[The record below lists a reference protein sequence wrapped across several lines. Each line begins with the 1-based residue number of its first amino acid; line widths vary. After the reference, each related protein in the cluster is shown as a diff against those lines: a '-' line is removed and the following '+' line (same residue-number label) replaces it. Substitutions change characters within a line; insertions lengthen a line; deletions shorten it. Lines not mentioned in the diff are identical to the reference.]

1 MGASVSR
8 TLGGIGDGGMSGLL
22 SETLRTDSIGLSL
35 SLILLP
41 KLMDLDKFL
50 GTVNFSCVFS
60 FFKFTQRNGLGDH
73 FSHLNLKSL
82 LFSIV
87 FCLPD

>member
-22 SETLRTDSIGLSL
+22 SETLRTDSIGLSV
-35 SLILLP
+35 SLILLL

-60 FFKFTQRNGLGDH
+60 FFLIHTKEWLGRS
-73 FSHLNLKSL
+73 FLTSES
-82 LFSIV
+82 
-87 FCLPD
+87 